1 MKRIVLVICFL
12 TVLSCSKN
20 PEIHLKYLNGYW
32 EIEEVTLKTGEKKGY
47 KYNET
52 IDYINVNDSLKG
64 FRKKLNPGF
73 NSKYITSKDA
83 EGITVKIENDSLNLY
98 YKTPYAE
105 WKETVLMANESQLK
119 IINANKDIYLYKRY
133 KSLTLD
139 IE

>member
-1 MKRIVLVICFL
+1 MKRIVIVICFL

-20 PEIHLKYLNGYW
+20 PEIHLEHLNGYW
-32 EIEEVTLKTGEKKGY
+32 EIEEVTLNTGEKKGY

-98 YKTPYAE
+98 YKTPYTE

-119 IINANKDIYLYKRY
+119 VINAKKDIYLYNRY
-133 KSLTLD
+133 TPIHLNV
-139 IE
+139 E